1 MLGENEMLGLI
12 TTWLPSGGRVL
23 DVGCG
28 SGRML
33 KTLVARGISGMG
45 IDPYAS
51 DTERCRRL
59 RAEEVDQLLESFDL
73 VYMRYT
79 LHHLDVPQ
87 QFPHKARSLLHP
99 GGVLLIVDWVE
110 GARTGVAERYFPSQA
125 VAGWVC
131 EAGFQLMCEDV
142 RGQTMVIVGEL
153 PSAALECTGEE
164 VEED

>member
-1 MLGENEMLGLI
+1 MFGENEVLDLI
-12 TTWLPSGGRVL
+12 TTWLTPGGRVL

-33 KTLVARGISGMG
+33 TALAGRGIAGKG

-51 DTERCRRL
+51 DIGRCRRL
-59 RAEEVDQLLESFDL
+59 RAEEMEQLPESFDL
-73 VYMRYT
+73 VYTRYT
-79 LHHLDVPQ
+79 LHHLDAPQ
-87 QFPHKARSLLHP
+87 QFPRKARSVLRP

-110 GARTGVAERYFPSQA
+110 GARTGITERYFPSQT

-142 RGQTMVIVGEL
+142 RGQSMVIVGKL
-153 PSAALECTGEE
+153 PSAALERTGEE
-164 VEED
+164 AKEN

>member
-1 MLGENEMLGLI
+1 MLSENEMLDLI

-28 SGRML
+28 SGRVL
-33 KTLVARGISGMG
+33 TALVARGISGTG

-51 DTERCRRL
+51 DAERCHRL
-59 RAEEVDQLLESFDL
+59 RAEEMEQLPESFDL

-87 QFPHKARSLLHP
+87 QFPHKARSVLRP

-110 GARTGVAERYFPSQA
+110 GARTGIAERYFPSQA

-142 RGQTMVIVGEL
+142 RGQSMVIVGEL
-153 PSAALECTGEE
+153 PSAVLERTGEE
-164 VEED
+164 VKEG